1 MDKGYILSPKD
12 LCGISYI
19 PELIRM
25 GISSLKI
32 EGRMKT
38 PEYVAT
44 VTRIYRKYIDLAYS
58 EEEFVFDVQDEKDLL
73 QVFNRGGFSTGHLS
87 SEPNRSL
94 VFKEKPNN
102 MGIYIGNVANYNA
115 KKGHITLNLNDNLT
129 IGDTICFEKE
139 ETKYRISELMM
150 GEKNIDYATKES
162 LVTIGRMKGNIAPG
176 DKIYKLDSKTLLNKT
191 KATYVDEFRKHSLS
205 CSILVHKDTPVT
217 VSVWDNTGLK
227 VDYQS
232 DLLPTTAKSQPI
244 TKERI
249 ITQFS
254 KTGNTPFDFEHF
266 TINLEKDVYLSVR
279 DMNELRR
286 KVLEKVTK
294 VIIGNFRRT
303 PKKDIVVSQDFGIPV
318 NSTSTHIASTTSGKQ
333 ISLLLNTLD
342 VNANYGELEQVER
355 VYIPLSYFS
364 MGEYANILKLI
375 SNQFDT
381 YIYMPTIIKS
391 NYRNLFT
398 THIDK
403 ALEDFRIK
411 GFVVSNLGTLTM
423 LEPYKKDYEFIG
435 NYTLNVFNQA
445 TAHAYHDLGLSTIT
459 LSPELNKDHIAK
471 LASSCPFGSE
481 LIVYGKTPV
490 MTLGYCVLGKSNKC
504 YPNCKALCKSK
515 NDYYLKDRL
524 GLYFR
529 VIADNVQTI
538 NTIYNSKITSLDY
551 TGLPINSVRIDI
563 LDENLLQINHII
575 QTVRQQ
581 KRLEGKDYT
590 NANFIREV

>member
-25 GISSLKI
+25 GISSFKI

-102 MGIYIGNVANYNA
+102 MGIYIGNVANYNS

-205 CSILVHKDTPVT
+205 CSILVYKDTPVT

-435 NYTLNVFNQA
+435 NYTLNVFNHA
-445 TAHAYHDLGLSTIT
+445 SAHAYHNLGLSTIT